1 MSWSNYETQK
11 FNLHHRDDV
20 MEALTRNEKVD
31 YEEVLEEID
40 NLIESIREV
49 TNHIDGFLFDIVD
62 ASLEQI
68 NKKELAEIYYQE
80 LSV

>member
-20 MEALTRNEKVD
+20 VVALSRNEKVD
-31 YEEVLEEID
+31 YEEILEEID

-68 NKKELAEIYYQE
+68 NKKELAETYYQE
-80 LSV
+80 LQ

>member
-1 MSWSNYETQK
+1 MSWSNYVTEK
-11 FNLHHRDDV
+11 CNLHHRDDV
-20 MEALTRNEKVD
+20 MDALTRNEKVD